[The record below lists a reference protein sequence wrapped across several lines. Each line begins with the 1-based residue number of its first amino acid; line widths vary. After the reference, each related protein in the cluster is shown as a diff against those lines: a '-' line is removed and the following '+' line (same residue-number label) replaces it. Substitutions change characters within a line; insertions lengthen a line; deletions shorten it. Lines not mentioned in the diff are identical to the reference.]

1 METEG
6 KLRLADVFVSIT
18 DPRQAGK
25 VEHDL
30 VELLVVAVNAVLVG
44 ADTFVEIELW
54 AKEKLDWLRGYLKLE
69 AGIPSH
75 DTFGRLFGVINPD
88 EFEAAFRRWVGA
100 ILPTLGADAVV
111 AIDGKT
117 SRRSSNKVD
126 ATPLHLVS
134 AFAAG
139 AGLVLG
145 QRATAE
151 KSNEKTA
158 IPELLATLALD
169 GCIVTIDAMGTQAN
183 IAQAI
188 RDRGADYI
196 LAVKDNQPTLAA
208 SMRDFFVQ
216 LQAQPARTPHAVAE
230 TVEKDHGRLET
241 RRCYAFDQL
250 DCLAKPEQ
258 WPDLKSFAVIEAE
271 RRINGKTS
279 LERRF
284 YISSLPADA
293 LRLAQAVRAHWAVEN
308 SLHWCMDVAFADDQ
322 MRARTGHAAHNL
334 AVLKHITL
342 NLIRLD
348 PVKRKG
354 GIKAR
359 RLIAATSDLY
369 RAQLLGLACCSCDC
383 PGGWRP
389 CACFL
394 PNSRYSSSLASAS
407 L

>member
-1 METEG
+1 METG
-6 KLRLADVFVSIT
+6 SKLRLADVFVSIS

-30 VELLVVAVNAVLVG
+30 VELLVVAVNGVLVG

-54 AKEKLDWLRGYLKLE
+54 AQERLDWLRRYLRLE
-69 AGIPSH
+69 NGIPSH
-75 DTFGRLFGVINPD
+75 DTFGRLFGLIDPD
-88 EFEAAFRRWVGA
+88 EFEAAFRRWVSA
-100 ILPTLGADAVV
+100 IVPSLGTDAVV

-117 SRRSSNKVD
+117 SRRSGKVD

-169 GCIVTIDAMGTQAN
+169 GCIVTIDAMGTQAT

-188 RDRGADYI
+188 RDRGAEYI
-196 LAVKDNQPTLAA
+196 LAVKDNQPTLAD
-208 SMRDFFVQ
+208 SMRDFY
-216 LQAQPARTPHAVAE
+216 AQFKAVPERTPHGVAE

-241 RRCYAFDQL
+241 RRCFAFDHL
-250 DCLAKPEQ
+250 GCLAKPEQ
-258 WPDLKSFAVIEAE
+258 WPDLKSFAVIESE
-271 RRINGKTS
+271 RCINGKTS
-279 LERRF
+279 FEQRF

-293 LRLAQAVRAHWAVEN
+293 GRLANAVRAHWAVEN

-334 AVLKHITL
+334 AVPKHITL

-369 RAQLLGLACCSCDC
+369 RAQLLGLV
-383 PGGWRP
+383 
-389 CACFL
+389 
-394 PNSRYSSSLASAS
+394 
-407 L
+407 

>member
-1 METEG
+1 METES

-54 AKEKLDWLRGYLKLE
+54 AKEKLDWLRGYLRLE
-69 AGIPSH
+69 RGIPSH
-75 DTFGRLFGVINPD
+75 DTFGRLFGLINPE

-100 ILPTLGADAVV
+100 IVPALGADAVV

-117 SRRSSNKVD
+117 SRRSGKVD

-158 IPELLATLALD
+158 IPELLATLALE

-183 IAQAI
+183 IARAI
-188 RDRGADYI
+188 RNRGADYV
-196 LAVKDNQPTLAA
+196 LAVKDNQPTLADA
-208 SMRDFFVQ
+208 MRDFFT
-216 LQAQPARTPHAVAE
+216 LFKASPNKTPHTQAE
-230 TVEKDHGRLET
+230 TIEKDHGRLET

-250 DCLAKPEQ
+250 ACLPKPEQ
-258 WPDLKSFAVIEAE
+258 WLDLKSFAVIESE
-271 RRINGKTS
+271 RCINGKTTV
-279 LERRF
+279 ERRF
-284 YISSLPADA
+284 YLSSLPPDA
-293 LRLAQAVRAHWAVEN
+293 GRLAQAIRSHWSVEN
-308 SLHWCMDVAFADDQ
+308 RLHWCMDVAFADDQ

-348 PVKRKG
+348 PTPRKG

-369 RAQLLGLACCSCDC
+369 RAQLLGLA
-383 PGGWRP
+383 
-389 CACFL
+389 
-394 PNSRYSSSLASAS
+394 
-407 L
+407 

>member
-6 KLRLADVFVSIT
+6 KLRLAEVFVSVT

-54 AKEKLDWLRGYLKLE
+54 AKEKLDWLRGYLPLA

-75 DTFGRLFGVINPD
+75 DTFGRLFGLIDPE

-100 ILPTLGADAVV
+100 VLPTLGTEAVV

-117 SRRSSNKVD
+117 SRRTGKVG

-145 QRATAE
+145 QRATAV

-158 IPELLATLALD
+158 IPELLATLALE

-196 LAVKDNQPTLAA
+196 LAVKDNQPTLADA
-208 SMRDFFVQ
+208 MRDFFT
-216 LQAQPARTPHAVAE
+216 LFKLAPDKTPHTMAE

-250 DCLAKPEQ
+250 ACLHRPEQ
-258 WPDLKSFAVIEAE
+258 WPDLQSFAVIES
-271 RRINGKTS
+271 RRCVSGKTS
-279 LERRF
+279 TEQRF
-284 YISSLPADA
+284 YLSSLAPDA
-293 LRLAQAVRAHWAVEN
+293 ARLGQAIRAHWSVEN
-308 SLHWCMDVAFADDQ
+308 RLHWCMDVAFADDQ

-348 PVKRKG
+348 PTPRKG

-369 RAQLLGLACCSCDC
+369 RAQLLGLA
-383 PGGWRP
+383 
-389 CACFL
+389 
-394 PNSRYSSSLASAS
+394 
-407 L
+407 